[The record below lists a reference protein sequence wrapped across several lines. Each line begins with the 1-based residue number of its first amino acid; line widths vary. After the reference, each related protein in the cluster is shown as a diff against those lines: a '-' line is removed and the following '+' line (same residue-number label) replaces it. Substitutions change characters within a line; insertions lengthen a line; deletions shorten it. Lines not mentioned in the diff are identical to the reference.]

1 MGIRRSADDAVGP
14 TLARVPILVVI
25 PILAAV
31 AAVACVLWPPAR
43 RFIWPAVTLAAINV
57 VFTPFTS
64 GEWFYQHKED
74 AAYQKAVARGD
85 FTELHDLLGR
95 HDPRLLPRMIAIAVG
110 LLLVLVVFALLRV
123 RTARG
128 KPAPPVTSAIAAGAV
143 LLAAAATLVQGY
155 LLII

>member
-1 MGIRRSADDAVGP
+1 
-14 TLARVPILVVI
+14 VPILVVI

-43 RFIWPAVTLAAINV
+43 RFTWPAVTLAAVNV
-57 VFTPFTS
+57 VLTPFTS

-74 AAYQKAVARGD
+74 GAYQKAVARGD
-85 FTELHDLLGR
+85 FTEFHDLLGQ

-110 LLLVLVVFALLRV
+110 LLVVLAVFALLRV
-123 RTARG
+123 RAVRG
-128 KPAPPVTSAIAAGAV
+128 KPVRPAAVAIVGGAV

-155 LLII
+155 LLVA